1 MYVRAGGRNNDGPSA
16 NRDDNSLLR
25 YVTGSRCRKSPP
37 TVSLSRCVL
46 SSSPMLRFLPDF
58 HHNLAQ
64 TPIPVRAQRSRR
76 QAQIVPPPLRQ
87 AHPRSGTRQGQAP
100 GAHYPNASAARHRL
114 LFAASRTQER
124 CREVKQA
131 RQPLATELWSREKR
145 SVACCCL
152 GDYPRLMMLIG
163 ELSCRP
169 FLNKVVSPSQSV

>member
-1 MYVRAGGRNNDGPSA
+1 MYVRAGERNNDGPSA

-58 HHNLAQ
+58 HHTHAQ

-124 CREVKQA
+124 CRGVKQA
-131 RQPLATELWSREKR
+131 GSRWRQHSERGISDRWLA
-145 SVACCCL
+145 A
-152 GDYPRLMMLIG
+152 
-163 ELSCRP
+163 
-169 FLNKVVSPSQSV
+169 VSETIHVG